1 MPSFVPDLTVILAFA
16 VASAVLA
23 ITPGPDMALQLSRTV
38 NDGRAHGSVTMFG
51 AMSGIA
57 VHTTLVA
64 LGKPGEA
71 IALLEKALASG
82 HEFDRV
88 EHANAQ
94 FALAKAHV
102 AAGHDRT
109 AALAL
114 AQQARAT
121 FLLSPQASH
130 AALTELNSWVKKQ
143 AR

>member
-1 MPSFVPDLTVILAFA
+1 MEINESAARSGHAYSLATITGL
-16 VASAVLA
+16 AS
-23 ITPGPDMALQLSRTV
+23 
-38 NDGRAHGSVTMFG
+38 
-51 AMSGIA
+51 
-57 VHTTLVA
+57 TLVA